1 MSLPTPNLDDRTWQD
16 IVEEAKKLIP
26 KYCPQWTDF
35 NPSDPGIT
43 LIELMAWMT
52 EMIIYRLNRVPEKN
66 YIKFLEL
73 MGVSIRPPRASKAWL
88 VFNVSSAAK
97 EEDLPFIP
105 AGTRVSI
112 GAVEGKPIIFETVDH
127 LNLTSTHIIKTFC
140 RYKEK
145 YADHTPHLTK
155 EGMEGTGEKY
165 VPHIFYLGDPAL
177 GTISKDTR
185 LKIHVTVLTES
196 ISGLNIEW
204 ECWDGKE
211 WNIVIPLEDNTLG
224 FRKSG
229 EIVFE
234 SLPAPEGK
242 GKIYGTLS
250 FWLRARL
257 IGGESL
263 PKLLSVKK
271 VLELRPG
278 YGLIPDKGFLSTE
291 TIPYLQ
297 IDFSRDF
304 CPFGKEPVQND
315 ALYIGSKFFSK
326 KDTKIL
332 LNITMSE
339 LYTPPGIEFTKELE
353 VHWEYYSEKGR
364 WELLGIT
371 APTGV
376 IKSEHGFSDEAEA
389 FTHSGV
395 ISFYCPEDISFFSI
409 QGVENFWIRARM
421 GRGNYGIEKVMPP
434 VIKGLL
440 INFEEMPQNFKHY
453 LSYNYFSYKDLTP
466 LVTEQKPIEPFEI
479 LPEDDPA
486 FYLAFDSPFSNKLHR
501 VYFRLAEEKETV
513 LSKITWE
520 YITKDG
526 WKELKILKDSTN
538 AFSQSGAVEFIA
550 SADWEKTITFGE
562 HGYWLRGRW
571 KPGSYN
577 ISPQL
582 TGVHLN
588 AVEVIQAVSV
598 RNEILG
604 SSDGKEYQTFN
615 FANSPILPDPKII
628 IKEVENPSAEE
639 IRRFKEISRSDVIE
653 EIDPETGGAIA
664 LWTRWHEVKN
674 FFNSRP
680 ENRHYILD
688 HYKAAVTFGDGK
700 RGMIP
705 PVGRDNIKCEV
716 YHVGGGAKGNV
727 GKNTITLLETAYP
740 FIESVGNPD
749 PAGGGADAETIEEA
763 KLRGPWTLKHRY
775 RAVTG
780 EDFEN
785 LALEACGEIA
795 KTRCFAEDGKIKL
808 IILPK
813 GDSGK
818 LQPGIMLIRDVKKYL
833 DERRLITTQLEVT
846 GPGYV
851 DVYIEAEVVVEP
863 QKVELIPEMK
873 IKMEEDL
880 KKFFH
885 PLRGGP
891 AGDGWPMGR
900 PVHISEIYYLLE
912 RLAGIDYVEKVTL
925 NNNPWINRIE
935 IGDMNYPY
943 LKVIDIKITG
953 E

>member
-26 KYCPQWTDF
+26 KYCPRWTDF

-73 MGVSIRPPRASKAWL
+73 VGVSIRPPQASKAW
-88 VFNVSSAAK
+88 VIFDVANGAR
-97 EEDLPFIP
+97 EEDLPVIP
-105 AGTRVSI
+105 AGTRVSTRET
-112 GAVEGKPIIFETVDH
+112 EGKPIIFETVDP
-127 LNLTSTHIIKTFC
+127 LNLTGAQIIKIFSK
-140 RYKEK
+140 YKEK
-145 YADHTPHLTK
+145 YADHTLHLIK
-155 EGMEGTGEKY
+155 EGKEGIEEIEEKY
-165 VPHIFYLGDPAL
+165 VPHIFYLGDPSI

-185 LKIHVTVLTES
+185 LKIYVTVSTES

-204 ECWDGKE
+204 ECSDGKE
-211 WNIVIPLEDNTLG
+211 WNIIIPLEDNTLG

-234 SLPAPEGK
+234 SLPVLEEK
-242 GKIYGTLS
+242 EIYGTHS

-257 IGGESL
+257 VGGEDL
-263 PKLLSVKK
+263 PKLLSVKRGI
-271 VLELRPG
+271 ELRPG

-291 TIPYLQ
+291 IIPYLQ

-304 CPFGKEPVQND
+304 YPFGKEPRQND

-353 VHWEYYSEKGR
+353 VHWEYYSEKGI
-364 WELLGIT
+364 WELIGT
-371 APTGV
+371 TTPTGV

-389 FTHSGV
+389 FTHSGA
-395 ISFYCPEDISFFSI
+395 ISFYCPEDISSFSI
-409 QGVENFWIRARM
+409 QGVENFWIRARI
-421 GRGNYGIEKVMPP
+421 GRGNYGIEKISPP
-434 VIKGLL
+434 IIKGLL
-440 INFEEMPQNFKHY
+440 INFEEKPQNFKHY
-453 LSYNYFSYKDLTP
+453 LSYNYFSYKDLIP
-466 LVTEQKPIEPFEI
+466 LVMDQKPIEPFEI
-479 LPEDDPA
+479 VPEDDPA
-486 FYLAFDSPFSNKLHR
+486 FYLAFDSPFPNKLHR
-501 VYFRLAEEKETV
+501 LYFRLAEEKETG
-513 LSKITWE
+513 LSKIIWE
-520 YITKDG
+520 YLTKDV

-538 AFSQSGAVEFIA
+538 AFSQSGAIEFIA
-550 SADWEKTITFGE
+550 STDWEKATKFGD
-562 HGYWLRGRW
+562 GYWLRGRW
-571 KPGSYN
+571 KLGNYD
-577 ISPQL
+577 ISPKL
-582 TGVHLN
+582 IGAHLN

-604 SSDGKEYQTFN
+604 SSNGEVYQTFN
-615 FANSPILPDPKII
+615 FAKSPILPDPKII
-628 IKEVENPSAEE
+628 IKEVEKPSTEE
-639 IRRFKEISRSDVIE
+639 IERFKEILRDDVI
-653 EIDPETGGAIA
+653 IDPETGEAIA
-664 LWTRWHEVKN
+664 LWIRWHEVNN
-674 FFNSRP
+674 FLNSGR
-680 ENRHYILD
+680 ESRHYTLD
-688 HYKAAVTFGDGK
+688 HYKAAITFGDGK

-705 PVGRDNIKCEV
+705 PIGRDNIRSEV
-716 YHVGGGAKGNV
+716 YHFCEGAKGNV
-727 GKNTITLLETAYP
+727 GKDTITLLETPYS
-740 FIESVGNPD
+740 FVKSIGNSY

-763 KLRGPWTLKHRY
+763 KLRGPWALKHRY
-775 RAVTG
+775 RAVTR

-795 KTRCFAEDGKIKL
+795 KARCFAEDGKIKL

-813 GDSGK
+813 GESGK
-818 LQPGIMLIRDVKKYL
+818 LQPGIMLIQNVKKYL

-851 DVYIEAEVVVEP
+851 DISIEAEVVVEP
-863 QKVELIPEMK
+863 QKVELIPKMK
-873 IKMEEDL
+873 EKMETDL

-900 PVHISEIYYLLE
+900 PIHISEIYYLLE
-912 RLAGIDYVEKVTL
+912 GSEGVDYVKKVTL
-925 NNNPWINRIE
+925 NNKPWLNRIE

-943 LKVIDIKITG
+943 LKVIDIKIIG